1 MSISSLDDV
10 VEHWMLD
17 ASAFVTRLSD
27 GRRSVGLYLASL
39 RQTMVFVSFI
49 AISSLFAPL
58 FMFAIALVFLTLLGG
73 AIWLNHLAQGDQA

>member
-10 VEHWMLD
+10 VEHWILD
-17 ASAFVTRLSD
+17 TSAFVTRLGD
-27 GRRSVGLYLASL
+27 RRRSVGPYLASL

-49 AISSLFAPL
+49 AISSLFTPP

-73 AIWLNHLAQGDQA
+73 AMWLKQLAQGDQA